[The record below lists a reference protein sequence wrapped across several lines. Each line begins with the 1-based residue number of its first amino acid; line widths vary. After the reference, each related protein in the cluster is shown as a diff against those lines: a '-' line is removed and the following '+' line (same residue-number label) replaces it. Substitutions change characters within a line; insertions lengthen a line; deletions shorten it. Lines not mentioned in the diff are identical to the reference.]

1 MRILDGKGLLW
12 IGIGA
17 LALMLFVMYAVI
29 QCQAPQK
36 IEDVTMPETT
46 QTKKEPPPPVYEET
60 ALPASGG
67 IRL

>member
-17 LALMLFVMYAVI
+17 LALALFLMYAVI

-36 IEDVTMPETT
+36 IEDVTEETT
-46 QTKKEPPPPVYEET
+46 QTKKEPPPQVYEET
-60 ALPASGG
+60 ALPDSGG
-67 IRL
+67 MKF